1 MRLALGAANLGDSG
15 QAASPDGGGGG
26 GGGGGRQRAAA
37 PAFGVEV
44 AEELEAS
51 LCCAY

>member
-15 QAASPDGGGGG
+15 EAASPDGGGG

-51 LCCAY
+51 LCFAY

>member
-15 QAASPDGGGGG
+15 EATSPGGGGGG

-51 LCCAY
+51 PCSTY